1 LGINFKKYKGLLAGS
16 KYIFLLNLTDKL
28 FSFIIML
35 LLARNFPTEIY
46 GKVVTLIT
54 LSMVLISI
62 FDLGLPIYIQ
72 REIAVNRLR
81 ASEIFSN
88 VFILGSL
95 LIIVYFGVSSAI
107 VLFLYM
113 DIPYTLFIIIS
124 LMMYTSFLVTISN
137 KALSGINEYKRQFTA
152 FLLPR
157 ILITGLFFAGVYL
170 FSFSLQ
176 ILLLVMFAGIAVN
189 LYITIIQLRKKQI
202 SISFKFFNSAG
213 IKKILAISL
222 PLGIAVVFNLLYD
235 KVDLL
240 LISKLRGFDEAAFYS
255 IAYGL
260 FKSSSIAFSFLLVT
274 GFTRIAELN
283 REPSQVRKFLYEHAK
298 LISIICVIVTIIL
311 FIFPEL
317 IITVFYTGKFEDS
330 VNILRLLS
338 IGIIAMGLNNL
349 TGIILN
355 GMGYFKIVMFITLY
369 AFIMNVI
376 LNSVLIPKYGIAASA
391 VLTVFTEFF
400 ILVIEWYYLKKILVN
415 LQSKTS

>member
-1 LGINFKKYKGLLAGS
+1 
-16 KYIFLLNLTDKL
+16 
-28 FSFIIML
+28 ML

-46 GKVVTLIT
+46 GQVVTLIT

-72 REIAVNRLR
+72 HEIAVNRLV
-81 ASEIFSN
+81 ASEIFSR
-88 VFILGSL
+88 VFMLGSL

-107 VLFLYM
+107 VLLLYPE
-113 DIPYTLFIIIS
+113 IPYTLFIIIS

-176 ILLLVMFAGIAVN
+176 ILLMVMFAGIAVN
-189 LYITIIQLRKKQI
+189 LVITIIQLRKNQI
-202 SISFKFFNSAG
+202 SISLKFFNAAG
-213 IKKILAISL
+213 VKKILAISL

-235 KVDLL
+235 KIDLL

-260 FKSSSIAFSFLLVT
+260 FKSSSIAFSFLLVS
-274 GFTRIAELN
+274 GFTRVAELN
-283 REPSQVRKFLYEHAK
+283 REPSAVRQFLFEHAK
-298 LISIICVIVTIIL
+298 LISIICIIITIIL

-376 LNSVLIPKYGIAASA
+376 LNAVLIPKYGIAASA